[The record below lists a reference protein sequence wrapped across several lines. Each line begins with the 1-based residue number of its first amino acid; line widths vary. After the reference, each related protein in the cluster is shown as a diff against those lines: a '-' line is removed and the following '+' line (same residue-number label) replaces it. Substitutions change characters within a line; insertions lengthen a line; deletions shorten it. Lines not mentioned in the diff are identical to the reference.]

1 MPEVIECDSNTI
13 MITEEMPIPAEMQAE
28 IDAAGGIDNYVIA
41 DELRHLREERNKRIA
56 ETDWMANS
64 DVSMSDAWKTY
75 RQSLRDITTTYTNIR
90 EVVWPVEPGS

>member
-1 MPEVIECDSNTI
+1 MPEVIECNNTI
-13 MITEEMPIPAEMQAE
+13 MITEEMPIPAGMQAE

-90 EVVWPVEPGS
+90 EVVWPVKPGS